1 MKIAAP
7 EPGISRLVARMVWRT
22 EGFEPRTLRVTYSAR
37 HPVIEI
43 SSRRR
48 SSPRLTPVKDRKMDT
63 DVCPIANGS

>member
-48 SSPRLTPVKDRKMDT
+48 SSPRLTPVT
-63 DVCPIANGS
+63 GSWEPSAPLPKAF